1 SMKFAVCLCLW
12 LLVCQVRG
20 SYIPQRMNKTIQN
33 LLKHYKISDDQ
44 RYDGKPVFSKK
55 LPINK
60 TETKMVYIGGVLEKY
75 EELIGHMLSEL
86 PTPRPQ
92 TATDQQHLT
101 SAFTP
106 GVGTNTEAGVGDN
119 VRVELKYLLSKIK
132 ELKRHHYEEEGKV
145 AKELFSLKKI
155 QMNDIVT
162 QSKALGNL
170 QWWYDEASTLKKQQQ
185 IQRQRRRRRRQA
197 RRVKTHPRA

>member
-1 SMKFAVCLCLW
+1 MVATVRAAVCLCLW

-60 TETKMVYIGGVLEKY
+60 TEMVYIGGVLEKY

-101 SAFTP
+101 S
-106 GVGTNTEAGVGDN
+106 
-119 VRVELKYLLSKIK
+119 LKYLLSKIK
-132 ELKRHHYEEEGKV
+132 ELKRHHYEEEGKKV
-145 AKELFSLKKI
+145 KGLMNVSLSLL